1 MCLVIFYERDWSFSF
16 ELENILEGDFFQVM
30 RCLVL
35 MMAASCSANG
45 MYSSFLFFGG
55 VVSSMV
61 PSLSSLSSSGYAYAS
76 ESCLREPIASST

>member
-1 MCLVIFYERDWSFSF
+1 
-16 ELENILEGDFFQVM
+16 M

-61 PSLSSLSSSGYAYAS
+61 PSLSSLSSSLSSSSGTLTLS
-76 ESCLREPIASST
+76 VGLCPTECFCVLVVLVLLVIVLFIEPP

>member
-1 MCLVIFYERDWSFSF
+1 
-16 ELENILEGDFFQVM
+16 
-30 RCLVL
+30 LVL